1 MMRIIHLID
10 TVGDQGV
17 DVMPL
22 QNASADQVVNVINQ
36 LYQGQAAAQM
46 GRTFKV
52 VADQRTNSVLISGD
66 PAERL
71 RIRALVAEL
80 DTPSSAGGDTVLE
93 GTTLCVGTTSAGGL
107 SVAAMLRALR
117 GNADLDTGGLNPNPT
132 LLPSITRFF
141 GPSDSRSI
149 TGALLGA
156 RPGAVRALR
165 VARIDSSRQPSLGP
179 QSSRKVFEG
188 APGGAGKRPADAH
201 PPHTHIG
208 QIGNRQA
215 GARQIGIDRLVQRRH
230 QSGDGGEIL
239 DPRRIQAVCA
249 RPAVSGE
256 SGDGHLQVRLPRQ
269 ERLAAPDE
277 QHVLARALD
286 RLARG
291 AHSLHGFIEGIESA
305 ALAVF
310 DRKTRHP
317 GFDAAGDADC
327 DALGAAG
334 KTGFEISIDWQV
346 GDPDQASQM
355 LENLIHG
362 HLAVSPAQ
370 GPGGPGAG
378 GGDRLEAEPGQAD
391 GAAAIPG
398 IGQNKATRL
407 VQGAEGRA
415 SLENGGHRSSPN
427 CAGGGANPRAPAM
440 RFQALIVAMATVS
453 RSSCSSANIS

>member
-1 MMRIIHLID
+1 MIPVKNVSAAELVPILRPMIPEWGHLAAYPPSNILIISDRASNVHRMMRIIHRID

-52 VADQRTNSVLISGD
+52 VADQRTNSALISGD

-165 VARIDSSRQPSLGP
+165 VA
-179 QSSRKVFEG
+179 
-188 APGGAGKRPADAH
+188 
-201 PPHTHIG
+201 PH
-208 QIGNRQA
+208 
-215 GARQIGIDRLVQRRH
+215 RL
-230 QSGDGGEIL
+230 
-239 DPRRIQAVCA
+239 
-249 RPAVSGE
+249 
-256 SGDGHLQVRLPRQ
+256 
-269 ERLAAPDE
+269 
-277 QHVLARALD
+277 
-286 RLARG
+286 
-291 AHSLHGFIEGIESA
+291 
-305 ALAVF
+305 
-310 DRKTRHP
+310 
-317 GFDAAGDADC
+317 
-327 DALGAAG
+327 
-334 KTGFEISIDWQV
+334 
-346 GDPDQASQM
+346 
-355 LENLIHG
+355 
-362 HLAVSPAQ
+362 
-370 GPGGPGAG
+370 
-378 GGDRLEAEPGQAD
+378 
-391 GAAAIPG
+391 IP
-398 IGQNKATRL
+398 
-407 VQGAEGRA
+407 
-415 SLENGGHRSSPN
+415 
-427 CAGGGANPRAPAM
+427 
-440 RFQALIVAMATVS
+440 ATV
-453 RSSCSSANIS
+453 